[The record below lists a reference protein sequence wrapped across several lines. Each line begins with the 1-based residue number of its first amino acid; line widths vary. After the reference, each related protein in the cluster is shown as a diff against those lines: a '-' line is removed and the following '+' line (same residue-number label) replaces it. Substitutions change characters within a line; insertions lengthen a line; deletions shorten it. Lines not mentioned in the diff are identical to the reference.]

1 MMKKLCCFIFFY
13 GKHNFFLGSCD
24 EQSSK
29 NDIYLGKNIINAFI
43 VTFDKFKP
51 SFQNKSIDVLIIQLL
66 TFNFL
71 IKTQTFEW

>member
-1 MMKKLCCFIFFY
+1 MNKV
-13 GKHNFFLGSCD
+13 
-24 EQSSK
+24 QK

-51 SFQNKSIDVLIIQLL
+51 SLRNKSIDVLIIKLL